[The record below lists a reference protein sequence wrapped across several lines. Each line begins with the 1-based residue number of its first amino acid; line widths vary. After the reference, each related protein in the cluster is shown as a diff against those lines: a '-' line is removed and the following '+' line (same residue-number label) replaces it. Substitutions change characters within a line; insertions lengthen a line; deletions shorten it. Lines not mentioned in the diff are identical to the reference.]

1 MFRHKMI
8 RFNKDRPMPLLRRA
22 ALLGLTALLLSACVG
37 GGTFETA
44 YAPLPP
50 DVTRSWRVADVRVDV
65 PKSLSVSEAKS
76 LLPSADIV
84 WREDPL
90 GDRYAQVATIMETA
104 VRQGAAG
111 LRGSRP
117 VVLDITVTRFHA
129 LTFEAEQ
136 RGQNWGVHNIQFDA
150 QVSDARTG
158 EVLVPSTMIRA
169 ELPALSGDQM
179 RAARQEG
186 VTQKSMIT
194 SHVAQTIAGWL
205 GTGPD
210 NRGEFR
216 RQGN

>member
-1 MFRHKMI
+1 MS
-8 RFNKDRPMPLLRRA
+8 LTRRA
-22 ALLGLTALLLSACVG
+22 AVLAVTAALLSACVG
-37 GGTFETA
+37 GGSFETA
-44 YAPLPP
+44 YDPLPP
-50 DVTRSWRVADVRVDV
+50 DVTRAWRLAEVRVEV
-65 PKSLSVSEAKS
+65 PTTLTVSEAKS

-90 GDRYAQVATIMETA
+90 GNRYAQVDEIIGEA
-104 VRQGAAG
+104 VTRGARG

-117 VVLDITVTRFHA
+117 VVIDVTVTRFHA

-136 RGQNWGVHNIQFDA
+136 RGQNWGVHNIQFVA

-158 EVLVPSTMIRA
+158 EVLVPATEIRA

-179 RAARQEG
+179 RAARKKG
-186 VTQKSMIT
+186 VTQKSMII
-194 SHVAQTIAGWL
+194 SHVAKTVSGWL

-210 NRGEFR
+210 NRGKFS

>member
-1 MFRHKMI
+1 MSL
-8 RFNKDRPMPLLRRA
+8 PRRA
-22 ALLGLTALLLSACVG
+22 ALLGLTAVLLSACVG

-44 YAPLPP
+44 YDPLPA
-50 DVTRSWRVADVRVDV
+50 DVTRAWRLSDVRVNV
-65 PKSLSVSEAKS
+65 PRDLTVSEAKS
-76 LLPSADIV
+76 LLPQADIV

-90 GDRYAQVATIMETA
+90 GDRYAQVGKIIDEA
-104 VRQGAAG
+104 VTRGASG
-111 LRGSRP
+111 LRGARP
-117 VVLDITVTRFHA
+117 VVIDVTVTRFHA

-136 RGQNWGVHNIQFDA
+136 RGQNWGVHNIQFVA

-158 EVLVPSTMIRA
+158 EVLVPATEIRS

-179 RAARQEG
+179 RAARQKG

-194 SHVAQTIAGWL
+194 SHVAKTVAGWL

-210 NRGEFR
+210 NRGTFS